1 MFGRGLPL
9 NSIRDMDE
17 LTLSEFAK
25 LIQDEAENVKT
36 LLESQLD
43 TEALQTFNEF
53 YWRTLFF
60 TYRVSKETE

>member
-1 MFGRGLPL
+1 MFGRGLL
-9 NSIRDMDE
+9 LSSIREMDE

-36 LLESQLD
+36 LLESQLNA
-43 TEALQTFNEF
+43 EALRTFNEF
-53 YWRTLFF
+53 YWRMLFF

>member
-1 MFGRGLPL
+1 M

-36 LLESQLD
+36 LLESQLN
-43 TEALQTFNEF
+43 TEALQIFNEF

>member
-1 MFGRGLPL
+1 MS
-9 NSIRDMDE
+9 SIREMDE

-36 LLESQLD
+36 LLESQLNA
-43 TEALQTFNEF
+43 EASRTFNEF
-53 YWRTLFF
+53 YWRNLFF

>member
-1 MFGRGLPL
+1 MS
-9 NSIRDMDE
+9 SIRDMDE

-36 LLESQLD
+36 LLESQLNV
-43 TEALQTFNEF
+43 EASKTFDEF

>member
-1 MFGRGLPL
+1 MFDRGLPL
-9 NSIRDMDE
+9 SSIRDMDE

-36 LLESQLD
+36 LLESQLNA
-43 TEALQTFNEF
+43 EALRTFNEF
-53 YWRTLFF
+53 YWRMLFF

>member
-1 MFGRGLPL
+1 MFDRGLPL

-36 LLESQLD
+36 LLESQLN

>member
-1 MFGRGLPL
+1 M

-36 LLESQLD
+36 LLESQLN

>member
-36 LLESQLD
+36 LLESQLN
-43 TEALQTFNEF
+43 TEALQIFNEF

>member
-1 MFGRGLPL
+1 MFDRGLPL
-9 NSIRDMDE
+9 SSIRDMDE

-25 LIQDEAENVKT
+25 LIQDEVENVKT

-43 TEALQTFNEF
+43 TEALKTFNEF
-53 YWRTLFF
+53 CWSILFF

>member
-1 MFGRGLPL
+1 MS
-9 NSIRDMDE
+9 SIREMDE

-25 LIQDEAENVKT
+25 LIQDEVENVKT

-43 TEALQTFNEF
+43 TEALKTFNEF
-53 YWRTLFF
+53 YWRILFF

>member
-1 MFGRGLPL
+1 MFDRGLPL
-9 NSIRDMDE
+9 SSIRDMDE

-25 LIQDEAENVKT
+25 SIQDEVENVKT

-43 TEALQTFNEF
+43 TEALKTFNEF
-53 YWRTLFF
+53 CWRILFF

>member
-1 MFGRGLPL
+1 MFDRGLPL
-9 NSIRDMDE
+9 SSIKDMDE

-25 LIQDEAENVKT
+25 VIQDEAENVKT
-36 LLESQLD
+36 LLESQLN

>member
-1 MFGRGLPL
+1 MS
-9 NSIRDMDE
+9 SIRDMDE

-36 LLESQLD
+36 LLESQLNA
-43 TEALQTFNEF
+43 EALRTFNEF
-53 YWRTLFF
+53 YWRMLFF

>member
-1 MFGRGLPL
+1 MFDRGLPL
-9 NSIRDMDE
+9 SSIKDLDE

-36 LLESQLD
+36 LLESQLN